1 MFVCG
6 LVVCSRVALHK
17 IGRPLLVSFTL
28 RCSRSLFCT
37 VASRAQ
43 PLRPPPNFRIRR
55 FFPATPFSVCVFHV
69 FHPGHAKLEVVSKL
83 ALPEPELQFSTNGD
97 TSKGVVIGMG
107 DVNIGIEEF
116 NLLLEY

>member
-1 MFVCG
+1 MYIW
-6 LVVCSRVALHK
+6 LLLCSA
-17 IGRPLLVSFTL
+17 GD
-28 RCSRSLFCT
+28 SL
-37 VASRAQ
+37 
-43 PLRPPPNFRIRR
+43 
-55 FFPATPFSVCVFHV
+55 
-69 FHPGHAKLEVVSKL
+69 GHAKLEVVTKL

>member
-1 MFVCG
+1 MVC
-6 LVVCSRVALHK
+6 A
-17 IGRPLLVSFTL
+17 
-28 RCSRSLFCT
+28 
-37 VASRAQ
+37 
-43 PLRPPPNFRIRR
+43 
-55 FFPATPFSVCVFHV
+55 
-69 FHPGHAKLEVVSKL
+69 GHAKLEVVTKL

>member
-1 MFVCG
+1 MPGSYVW
-6 LVVCSRVALHK
+6 R
-17 IGRPLLVSFTL
+17 VSFH
-28 RCSRSLFCT
+28 F
-37 VASRAQ
+37 
-43 PLRPPPNFRIRR
+43 
-55 FFPATPFSVCVFHV
+55 TPFSFGHV
-69 FHPGHAKLEVVSKL
+69 LPGHAKLEVVTKL

>member
-1 MFVCG
+1 MLC
-6 LVVCSRVALHK
+6 AK
-17 IGRPLLVSFTL
+17 IAVPGSMYGGCRLIFYSFISAIVL
-28 RCSRSLFCT
+28 
-37 VASRAQ
+37 
-43 PLRPPPNFRIRR
+43 
-55 FFPATPFSVCVFHV
+55 
-69 FHPGHAKLEVVSKL
+69 PGHAKLEVVTKL

>member
-1 MFVCG
+1 M
-6 LVVCSRVALHK
+6 VCSH
-17 IGRPLLVSFTL
+17 
-28 RCSRSLFCT
+28 LF
-37 VASRAQ
+37 R
-43 PLRPPPNFRIRR
+43 L
-55 FFPATPFSVCVFHV
+55 
-69 FHPGHAKLEVVSKL
+69 GHAKLEVVSKL

>member
-1 MFVCG
+1 MLCAIRAVLSEGYSNGHMVTFTGASSCSFV
-6 LVVCSRVALHK
+6 
-17 IGRPLLVSFTL
+17 T
-28 RCSRSLFCT
+28 FCM
-37 VASRAQ
+37 
-43 PLRPPPNFRIRR
+43 I
-55 FFPATPFSVCVFHV
+55 
-69 FHPGHAKLEVVSKL
+69 GHAKLEVVTKL